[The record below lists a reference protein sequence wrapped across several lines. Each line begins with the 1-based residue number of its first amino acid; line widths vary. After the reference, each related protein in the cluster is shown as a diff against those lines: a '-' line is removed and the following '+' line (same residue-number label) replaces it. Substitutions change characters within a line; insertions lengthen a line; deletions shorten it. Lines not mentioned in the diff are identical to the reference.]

1 LLELEGSNPCLHPP
15 LVELEEG
22 GVLTKDLQPDQK
34 RLVTLFFARFKEK
47 MRNDEIN
54 IAVNVYDKHFSQ
66 AEIDGLASLYKP
78 PLARQDLPL
87 RYQVLVEINSRKPE
101 LLKQWL
107 DEATTEI
114 LNENPDLRK
123 AMEADPNWKPKR

>member
-1 LLELEGSNPCLHPP
+1 
-15 LVELEEG
+15 
-22 GVLTKDLQPDQK
+22 
-34 RLVTLFFARFKEK
+34 
-47 MRNDEIN
+47 M
-54 IAVNVYDKHFSQ
+54 AV
-66 AEIDGLASLYKP
+66 
-78 PLARQDLPL
+78 